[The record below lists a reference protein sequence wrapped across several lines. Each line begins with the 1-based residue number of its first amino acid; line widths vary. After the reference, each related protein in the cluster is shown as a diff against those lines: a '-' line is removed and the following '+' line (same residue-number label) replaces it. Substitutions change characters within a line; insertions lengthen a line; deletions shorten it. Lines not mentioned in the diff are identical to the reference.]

1 MTSSDSLQVTHAV
14 PEGLASRLSESAESF
29 TAGFHD
35 IRMEDIAKA
44 SGIPRAT
51 LYYHFSGKDE
61 VLTFLLRAMLADL
74 KVSVAAAADVEG
86 DTNARL
92 ASVVHAQLNH
102 LAANPGTGQ
111 LLLSNL
117 GKAGQLPVI
126 AAGIDEGFHA
136 PVRRILLEADDL
148 LVDLDVEVV
157 TTALF
162 GAVTIVGFQGLVS
175 SGRIDVERVARAIVG
190 TFWSGITRADGGQ
203 RRHEQGV
210 GR

>member
-1 MTSSDSLQVTHAV
+1 MTNSNPLQITHAV
-14 PEGLASRLSESAESF
+14 PKGLASRLSESAGSF
-29 TAGFHD
+29 ASSFHE
-35 IRMEDIAKA
+35 IRMDDIAKA

-51 LYYHFSGKDE
+51 LYYHFSGKEE

-74 KVSVAAAADVEG
+74 KVSVATAAEVDG

-126 AAGIDEGFHA
+126 AAGIDDGFHA
-136 PVRRILLEADDL
+136 PVRRILLEAGDV

-162 GAVTIVGFQGLVS
+162 GAVTIVGFQGLLS
-175 SGRIDVERVARAIVG
+175 SGHIDVERVARTIVR
-190 TFWSGITRADGGQ
+190 TFWSGITRRDGGQ
-203 RRHEQGV
+203 QGHAE
-210 GR
+210 GTGS

>member
-102 LAANPGTGQ
+102 LAANPGTG
-111 LLLSNL
+111 
-117 GKAGQLPVI
+117 
-126 AAGIDEGFHA
+126 
-136 PVRRILLEADDL
+136 
-148 LVDLDVEVV
+148 
-157 TTALF
+157 
-162 GAVTIVGFQGLVS
+162 
-175 SGRIDVERVARAIVG
+175 
-190 TFWSGITRADGGQ
+190 
-203 RRHEQGV
+203 
-210 GR
+210 